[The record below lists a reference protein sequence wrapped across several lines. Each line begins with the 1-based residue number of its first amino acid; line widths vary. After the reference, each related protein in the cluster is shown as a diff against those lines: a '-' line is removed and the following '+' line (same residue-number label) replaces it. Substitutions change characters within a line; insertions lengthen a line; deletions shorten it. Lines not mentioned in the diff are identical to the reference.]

1 MCPFNPHTYSMKTVL
16 GLKWTEL
23 TQQSRIVCF
32 LASFCVITTETI
44 SSCLREENINQGQT
58 CLKALA
64 NVQSRFSFVF
74 NTQTEWLKLQNGLE
88 QIEGHGRRKKS
99 KTNKKS
105 FFSLFPVCSPVSSP
119 ETPCLLTWQHVILC
133 QVLSPKKTRWTER
146 SEKHAHKGMWTAFSL
161 WLCFN
166 RSQMQLQSEN
176 TSDLFKQ
183 QCTLALSKTCRI
195 GGVGG
200 ID

>member
-1 MCPFNPHTYSMKTVL
+1 MVLFISLWQLLSTSIHFFTPQKNDKTIPSCMVKKK
-16 GLKWTEL
+16 GGG
-23 TQQSRIVCF
+23 
-32 LASFCVITTETI
+32 ASAKVRHFYRQRLIF
-44 SSCLREENINQGQT
+44 RQD
-58 CLKALA
+58 
-64 NVQSRFSFVF
+64 FPFVF
-74 NTQTEWLKLQNGLE
+74 NTQTN
-88 QIEGHGRRKKS
+88 
-99 KTNKKS
+99 
-105 FFSLFPVCSPVSSP
+105 FFFQKCIMDEEEMKAYTKISNLFPVCCRFVSRK
-119 ETPCLLTWQHVILC
+119 TPCLLTWQHVMLC

-166 RSQMQLQSEN
+166 QSQMQLQSEN

-195 GGVGG
+195 CGVEG